1 MTKQKKLRMTSFKDK
16 GMTGREKAEI
26 VFMVFFLA
34 LLAASVLAFIIAGLE
49 VVGGYA
55 K

>member
-1 MTKQKKLRMTSFKDK
+1 MKNHKKLKANYKANDELNT
-16 GMTGREKAEI
+16 REKAEI
-26 VFMVFFLA
+26 VFLFFFVV

-49 VVGGYA
+49 VVEWV